1 MALCPHS
8 LTPTLSQAVMGLC
21 WLWRL
26 LPELTPVILRMEMPG
41 ESQAPGGGGR
51 SCVYGSGSPEEY
63 LLYFMGQRE
72 GVAGSFLRAPPGNPQ
87 ALSGSVWV
95 MGQVGWELGVRLLPS

>member
-1 MALCPHS
+1 MALCPHP
-8 LTPTLSQAVMGLC
+8 LTPTGSQAAMVLC

-26 LPELTPVILRMEMPG
+26 LPEMTPVILRMEMPR

-72 GVAGSFLRAPPGNPQ
+72 GVAGSLPWSSPQ
-87 ALSGSVWV
+87 
-95 MGQVGWELGVRLLPS
+95 GVHRPYWGEFRC